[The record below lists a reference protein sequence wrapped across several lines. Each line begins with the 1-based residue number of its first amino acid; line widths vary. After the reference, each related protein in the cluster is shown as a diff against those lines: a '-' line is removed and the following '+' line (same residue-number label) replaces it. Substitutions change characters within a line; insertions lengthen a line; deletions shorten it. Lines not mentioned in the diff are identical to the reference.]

1 MMNRPLIAFLSRD
14 VGQCSVENYEFLYKL
29 EWDQIRGLPNRDLAS
44 LHELKRSLTS
54 QLINQ
59 LYYSP
64 QTAKRAE
71 WDGADIELIV
81 AALIHDVGDSLAQE
95 NHYQVSA
102 TIIRSF
108 YLDEVTWILEM
119 HGLF

>member
-1 MMNRPLIAFLSRD
+1 M
-14 VGQCSVENYEFLYKL
+14 GQGSVENYEFLYKL

-59 LYYSP
+59 LDYSP

-81 AALIHDVGDSLAQE
+81 AALIHDISSALAPE
-95 NHYQVSA
+95 NHSHVST
-102 TIIRSF
+102 TIIRPFSP
-108 YLDEVTWILEM
+108 DEVKLIL
-119 HGLF
+119 